1 VNDDATGWGDAMKTK
16 RWSPWSKWGVSN
28 SW

>member
-1 VNDDATGWGDAMKTK
+1 MKTK